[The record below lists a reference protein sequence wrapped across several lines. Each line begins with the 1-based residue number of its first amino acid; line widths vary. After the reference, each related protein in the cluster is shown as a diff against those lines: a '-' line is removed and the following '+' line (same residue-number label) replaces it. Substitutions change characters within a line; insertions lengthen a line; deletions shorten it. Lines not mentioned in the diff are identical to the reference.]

1 MAVFTSQLA
10 REQQEWQPKGDTPF
24 HVTVTVPTEALDSG
38 DEQVLLYQFATNPF
52 GNESW
57 LENAILRADEL
68 DGGVALAFD
77 VGIGGEDG
85 VIVTS
90 LVTGSTAGQSGGTE
104 VLIDYADL
112 PVDVSG
118 QFLILDV
125 TNPAGTPQEGDV
137 EVFGGFAGGVQS
149 KTAVAEP
156 V

>member
-1 MAVFTSQLA
+1 MAVFESNLS
-10 REQQEWQPKGDTPF
+10 RDPQEWQPKGDTPF
-24 HVTVTVPTEALDSG
+24 HFTVTVPTEALDSS

-57 LENAILRADEL
+57 LENCILTVDDL
-68 DGGVALAFD
+68 DGGVTLVFD
-77 VGIGGEDG
+77 VGIGDEDG
-85 VIVTS
+85 VVDTV
-90 LVTGSTAGQSGGTE
+90 LVSGSTAGQAGGT
-104 VLIDYADL
+104 VVVIDYADF

-118 QFLILDV
+118 KFLILDV
-125 TNPAGTPQEGDV
+125 TTAAATPAAGDV